1 MIRVCDVSAGYLGN
15 DVIKNIDV
23 QFNKGEITTIIGPN
37 GSGKS
42 TLIKVISR
50 VLNPTTGNVYLDNKN
65 INQINIKEYAKL
77 VSLLPQT
84 RNTPTIDVETLV
96 YYGRFPH
103 TGAFGYK
110 SKSDKEHV
118 ERALELTDIKDLR
131 YKSLLDMSGGEKQK
145 AFIAMTLAQDTDII
159 LLDEPTTFLDIS
171 YQLEIMEILKKLNN
185 SGKTIIMV
193 LHDLQQAINYSDRI
207 CVMDKGKV
215 VTTSTPTELMEKGI
229 LDRVFNVRVKT
240 FSENKKQY
248 HFFELGG

>member
-1 MIRVCDVSAGYLGN
+1 MIKVCDVSAGYLGN
-15 DVIKNIDV
+15 DVLKHIDV

-50 VLNPTTGNVYLDNKN
+50 ILNPASGNVYLDNKN
-65 INQINIKEYAKL
+65 INQISINEYAKL

-84 RNTPTIDVETLV
+84 RNIPTIDVETLV

-118 ERALELTDIKDLR
+118 ECALEMAGIKDLR
-131 YKSLLDMSGGEKQK
+131 YKNLMDMSGGERQK

-171 YQLEIMEILKKLNN
+171 YQLEIMEILKRLNSN
-185 SGKTIIMV
+185 GKTIIMV
-193 LHDLQQAINYSDRI
+193 LHDLQQAINYSTRI
-207 CVMDKGKV
+207 CVLNRGQV
-215 VTTSTPTELMEKGI
+215 VETSTPMELIEKGV

-248 HFFELGG
+248 YFFEL